1 MTTDELLLKLPKKI
15 GRNPIKNK
23 EGKTVMYV
31 MDVCEYDS
39 PSIGWLYLN
48 HDGEDWCAYYGN
60 GDLHVC
66 MNPDDKEPP
75 YNAAIFFGSTPNE
88 VLQELYD
95 WCVKNNFISNE
106 EN

>member
-1 MTTDELLLKLPKKI
+1 MTTDELLLKLLKII

-31 MDVCEYDS
+31 GDVYKNDS
-39 PSIGWLYLN
+39 PSISWLYLHN
-48 HDGEDWCAYYGN
+48 EGKDWCAYYDS

-66 MNPDDKEPP
+66 MNPDKEPP

-88 VLQELYD
+88 ALQKIYD
-95 WCVKNNFISNE
+95 WCVKNRFIK
-106 EN
+106 